1 MAGYM
6 TTPLSV
12 DTYSRTMVNLFDEKD
27 YVGCSTMFQS
37 FFGRPETGAVTHF
50 SPDKNLV
57 DIDII
62 RANERIMALVPRGT
76 VSRPLGGTQK
86 NTEVTRWTN
95 FNRMFPLAEDE
106 TDIDALQIQNRQP
119 GEQPY
124 ENQTR
129 FDNMRILA
137 SRGNKEMVRKAI
149 RTFEY
154 LASQSILTGQMPA
167 IIGTS
172 DTDLIYDFRRNSNLT
187 FNAATVWSNTAADAL
202 ADIDKAC
209 KRIRQYGK
217 VTADGTII
225 GQKSM
230 TEFLKLTDV
239 IAKADN
245 RRFELIE
252 VNQNMPVPE
261 KFSHLV
267 SAGATPRGRLRTPE
281 GYELWMFT
289 YIDIYDNLSGT
300 STKYMPDDKVVVFFS
315 GARCDR
321 YFGPP
326 ERLPILSTDRQFY
339 QEMFGFSLDMPPMP
353 PNIKNNGA
361 VIRPDMFYFDSYRS
375 NDKKK
380 VTLRMQ
386 AAPIYATTMTDAFA
400 VITT

>member
-27 YVGCSTMFQS
+27 YVNVSTMWQS

-62 RANERIMALVPRGT
+62 RANERIAALVPRGT

-86 NTEVTRWTN
+86 NTEVTRYTN

-106 TDIDALQIQNRQP
+106 TDIDAIQVQNRQA
-119 GEQPY
+119 GSQPY

-129 FDNMRILA
+129 FDNMRMLA
-137 SRGNKEMVRKAI
+137 SRGNKEMVRKTV

-187 FNAATVWSNTAADAL
+187 FNATTVWSNTAADAL
-202 ADIDKAC
+202 ADIDNAWSL
-209 KRIRQYGK
+209 IRQYGK
-217 VTADGTII
+217 VSADGMILGST
-225 GQKSM
+225 SM

-245 RRFELIE
+245 RRFELIM
-252 VNQNMPVPE
+252 VNQAMPVPD
-261 KFSHLV
+261 KFNHLI
-267 SAGATPRGRLRTPE
+267 AGGATARGRLLTPE
-281 GYELWMFT
+281 GHEIWMFT
-289 YIDIYDNLSGT
+289 YEDIYDNLSGT
-300 STKYMPDDKVVVFFS
+300 STKYMPAGKVVVFS
-315 GARCDR
+315 TQARCDR

-326 ERLPILSTDRQFY
+326 EMLPMISQRRQFY
-339 QEMFGFSLDMPPMP
+339 QEMFGFSLDNPPMP
-353 PNIKNNGA
+353 PNVKNEGA
-361 VIRPDMFYFDSYRS
+361 VIRPDMFYFDAYPSGDY
-375 NDKKK
+375 KK